1 MKEIFAPPVR
11 AAAWTLLLAGLLILT
26 LDPPSLNGLDD
37 VIKFV
42 AGTLF
47 VLIVTAWGVVVLSG
61 KEMPEEEFRKLE
73 ARSEALARMPYS
85 DTGERSEFD
94 RLVVEAL
101 DELPDEFRDVLRD
114 TPVIVSSQ
122 GHEHHAYGQYIG
134 GTIARGNHL
143 NRIVIYED
151 TLTRDFG
158 HDPERL
164 RAEVVRTVRHEI
176 AHHLGWDEEGVR
188 NLGL

>member
-1 MKEIFAPPVR
+1 MKEIFAPPIR
-11 AAAWTLLLAGLLILT
+11 AAVWTLLLAGLLFVV
-26 LDPPSLNGLDD
+26 LDPPSLSGLEDL
-37 VIKFV
+37 IKFV

-47 VLIVTAWGVVVLSG
+47 VLIVTAWGVVMLSG
-61 KEMPEEEFRKLE
+61 KEMPEQEFRQLE

-94 RLVVEAL
+94 QLVVEAL
-101 DELPDEFRDVLRD
+101 DELPEEFREVLVD

-122 GHEHHAYGQYIG
+122 GHEHHAYGQYMG
-134 GTIARGNHL
+134 GTIARGSH

-158 HDPERL
+158 HNPDRL